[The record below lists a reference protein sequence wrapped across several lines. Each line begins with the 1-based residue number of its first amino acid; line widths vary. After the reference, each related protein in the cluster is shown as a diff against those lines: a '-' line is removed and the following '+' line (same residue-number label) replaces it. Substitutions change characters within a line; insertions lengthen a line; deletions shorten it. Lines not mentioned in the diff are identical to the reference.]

1 MLFLDTNVL
10 LYRISTDPKETR
22 KAQIAER
29 ILQGKDM
36 ALSVQVLQEFYA
48 QATRSSRSGALEHEE
63 AFELVRSWQRFP
75 VQEITVSIMER
86 AMVARDR
93 WGISYWDAAVI
104 EAARELG
111 CVEILSEDLSP
122 EQNYRGI
129 RVVNPFLT

>member
-48 QATRSSRSGALEHEE
+48 QATRSSRSGALRHEE

-75 VQEITVSIMER
+75 VQEITVLIMER
-86 AMVARDR
+86 AMVVRDL
-93 WGISYWDAAVI
+93 W
-104 EAARELG
+104 EL
-111 CVEILSEDLSP
+111 
-122 EQNYRGI
+122 
-129 RVVNPFLT
+129 LTGMRR

>member
-36 ALSVQVLQEFYA
+36 ALSVQVLQEFFA
-48 QATRSSRSGALEHEE
+48 QATRTSRLGALRHEE

-75 VQEITVSIMER
+75 VQEITVLIMER
-86 AMVARDR
+86 AMVARDL
-93 WGISYWDAAVI
+93 WGISYWDATVI

-129 RVVNPFLT
+129 RVVNPFVT

>member
-1 MLFLDTNVL
+1 MVFLDTNVL

-22 KAQIAER
+22 KAKIAER
-29 ILQGKDM
+29 ILYGKDL

-48 QATRSSRSGALEHEE
+48 QATRSSRSGALRHEE

-75 VQEITVSIMER
+75 VQEITVLIMER
-86 AMVARDR
+86 AMVARDL

-104 EAARELG
+104 EAARELD

-129 RVVNPFLT
+129 RVVNPFLN

>member
-1 MLFLDTNVL
+1 L
-10 LYRISTDPKETR
+10 LYRISTYPKETR
-22 KAQIAER
+22 KAQITER
-29 ILQGKDM
+29 ILQTKDI
-36 ALSVQVLQEFYA
+36 ALSVQVLREFYA
-48 QATRSSRSGALEHEE
+48 QATRTSRLGALRHGE

-75 VQEITVSIMER
+75 VQEITVLIMER
-86 AMVARDR
+86 AMVARDL

-129 RVVNPFLT
+129 RVVNPFVT

>member
-22 KAQIAER
+22 KAEIAER

-48 QATRSSRSGALEHEE
+48 QATRSSRLGALRHEE

-75 VQEITVSIMER
+75 VQEITVLIMER
-86 AMVARDR
+86 AMVARDL
-93 WGISYWDAAVI
+93 WGISYWDATVI

-129 RVVNPFLT
+129 RVVNPFVT

>member
-22 KAQIAER
+22 KAQIAEQ

-48 QATRSSRSGALEHEE
+48 QATRTSRLGALRHEE

-75 VQEITVSIMER
+75 VQEITVLIMER
-86 AMVARDR
+86 VMVARDL
-93 WGISYWDAAVI
+93 WGISYWDAAAI

>member
-1 MLFLDTNVL
+1 MFL

-22 KAQIAER
+22 KAEIAER
-29 ILQGKDM
+29 ILHGKDL

-48 QATRSSRSGALEHEE
+48 QATRSSRSGDLRHEE

-75 VQEITVSIMER
+75 VQKITVSIMER

-93 WGISYWDAAVI
+93 WGISDWDAAVI

-111 CVEILSEDLSP
+111 GVEILSEDLSP

-129 RVVNPFLT
+129 RVVNPFLN